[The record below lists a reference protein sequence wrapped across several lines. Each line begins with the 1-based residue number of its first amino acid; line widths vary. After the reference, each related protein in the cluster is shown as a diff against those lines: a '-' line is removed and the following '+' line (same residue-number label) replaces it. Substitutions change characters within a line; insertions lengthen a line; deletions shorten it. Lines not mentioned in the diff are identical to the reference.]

1 MSKGMLI
8 VGIIILAIITFGV
21 VNIVQNYQ
29 TGNELDYYLL
39 KETTEAAMTDAVDV
53 GYYRLSGLLRIDKEK
68 FVESFVRRFSQNVSN
83 SRTYDIRFYDINE
96 GKIRYDGINI
106 NKMKKDDLRRSL
118 GMVLQDT
125 HLFTGTIKDNIKYGN
140 ENITDEDVDKA
151 LEVAQATEFVS
162 KLKGGVD
169 YDISQGGTNVSGGQ
183 KQRLSIARAIAK
195 DPDIYVFDDSFSAL
209 DFKTDAKLRGEL
221 AKITKDKTVLIVA
234 QRISTIMNA
243 DKIVVLN
250 EGSVVGIGTHK
261 ELMKN
266 CNVYKEIALSQ
277 LSKEELENA

>member
-96 GKIRYDGINI
+96 TPPKVSVLVESETAASVNGESLSLSNKVDVILESKYHDNKYVNDMTRAGKLDY
-106 NKMKKDDLRRSL
+106 S
-118 GMVLQDT
+118 
-125 HLFTGTIKDNIKYGN
+125 
-140 ENITDEDVDKA
+140 DVDK
-151 LEVAQATEFVS
+151 
-162 KLKGGVD
+162 
-169 YDISQGGTNVSGGQ
+169 
-183 KQRLSIARAIAK
+183 
-195 DPDIYVFDDSFSAL
+195 
-209 DFKTDAKLRGEL
+209 
-221 AKITKDKTVLIVA
+221 
-234 QRISTIMNA
+234 
-243 DKIVVLN
+243 
-250 EGSVVGIGTHK
+250 
-261 ELMKN
+261 
-266 CNVYKEIALSQ
+266 
-277 LSKEELENA
+277 